1 LNVWLITVGEPLPID
16 PGKPRLLRAGLL
28 AQMLND
34 AGHQVTWWSS
44 TFDHW
49 RKQHRYVGDNRV
61 EMKPGYVIRLLRG
74 YGYRRNVS
82 LSRLIDHWQI
92 ARKFRDESRARMN
105 AGARPDV
112 ILCSFPPIELAREAT
127 RFGREF
133 GVPAALDIRDLWPD
147 IFINLAPDML
157 TPLAR
162 TALTPYFNM
171 AREACRE
178 AAAILGI
185 TEPFVDWGLNYA
197 ARPRSPL
204 DRAFPMAYPS
214 TPPSEDEQR
223 KAIEYWRAQGV
234 TRADGKFTVVFA
246 GTIGRQFEFEPVI
259 EAAKALP
266 DLRFIICGTGDRFDF
281 LRDLAK
287 DAPNV
292 MLPGWV
298 GAAEIWTLMRIA
310 QAGLAPYHDEDSFTQ
325 SLPNKPVEYLS
336 AGLPVVSSLPGAL
349 ASLLSTRDCGVT
361 YPNRDGGALR
371 AALQELRGNPK
382 RREEMARNAKA
393 TYDEQFR
400 AENVYTQMIAHLQD
414 IATARPCAPRNR

>member
-1 LNVWLITVGEPLPID
+1 MNVWLITVGEPLPID

-28 AQMLND
+28 AEMLN
-34 AGHQVTWWSS
+34 ASGHQVTWWTS

-49 RKQHRYVGDNRV
+49 RKRHRYVGDNRV
-61 EMKPGYVIRLLRG
+61 EVNPGYVLRLLRG
-74 YGYRRNVS
+74 YGYGSNVS
-82 LSRLIDHWQI
+82 LSRLIDHRQI
-92 ARKFRDESRARMN
+92 ARKFRDQSRARMN
-105 AGARPDV
+105 AGDRPDL
-112 ILCSFPPIELAREAT
+112 ILCSFPPIELAREAA

-133 GVPAALDIRDLWPD
+133 GVPVALDVRDLWPD
-147 IFINLAPDML
+147 IFINLAPDL
-157 TPLAR
+157 LKPLAR
-162 TALTPYFNM
+162 SALTPYFNM
-171 AREACRE
+171 TREACRE

-185 TEPFVDWGLNYA
+185 TEPFVDWGVNYA
-197 ARPRSPL
+197 GRARSPL

-214 TPPSEDEQR
+214 APPSEDEEQ
-223 KAIEYWRAQGV
+223 KAMQHWRAQGV
-234 TRADGKFTVVFA
+234 TPDDGTFTAVFA
-246 GTIGRQFEFEPVI
+246 GTLGRQFEFEPMI

-266 DLRFIICGTGDRFDF
+266 DIRFVICGTGDRFDY

-310 QAGLAPYHDEDSFTQ
+310 QVGLAPYHDEESFTQ
-325 SLPNKPVEYLS
+325 SLPNKPLEYLS

-349 ASLLSTRDCGVT
+349 ASLLFTKDCGVT
-361 YPNRDGGALR
+361 YANRDGGALR
-371 AALQELRGNPK
+371 TALEELRANPA

-400 AENVYTQMIAHLQD
+400 AENVYSQMIAHLQD
-414 IATARPCAPRNR
+414 VADPKASAPRNK